1 MSGINI
7 VWLKRDLRLTDH
19 EPLQLACDRPEPFIL
34 LYIFEPS
41 LLSDP
46 HYSTRHWRFVWQS
59 LCDIEQKLK
68 PYGGRLVI
76 TQGEALD
83 TLEAIRNVTNITT
96 IFSYQEVGINR
107 TFDRDIEVKRWCE
120 NHQIQWRESSYGAVI
135 RGARHRKQWDANW
148 KQVMR
153 APLAQPN
160 LKKAIWFEGKLN
172 LPPVESHRWEKP
184 NPQFQTGGMTVAKQV
199 LEDFFDERG
208 KSYSKYISKPLAS
221 RNHCSRLSP
230 YLAWGNLSLREA
242 YQELLANWNRTGWRR
257 SLSALSSRLHWHCH
271 FIQKF
276 ESETDIEH
284 RPMNI
289 AYLDFPYRYD
299 DTAKQD
305 YLAWRK
311 GETGYPLVDA
321 CMRCLRETGYINFRM
336 RAMLVSFACH
346 HLLLDWRWISHYLA
360 QLFLDFEPGIHY
372 PQIQMQ
378 AGVTGINTIR
388 IYNPT
393 KQAQEHD
400 PDGEFIKQ
408 WCPELRGLPTE
419 IIHTPWEMSPLEK
432 QLNPITYSDPIVEI
446 SESGKRA
453 RELLWSFRKHDSVK
467 QEASRILQT
476 HVRPSKS

>member
-19 EPLQLACDRPEPFIL
+19 EPLQLACDRSEPFIL

-68 PYGGRLVI
+68 PYAGRLVI

-83 TLEAIRNVTNITT
+83 TFEAIRNVTPITT

-107 TFDRDIEVKRWCE
+107 TFERDIEVNRWCK
-120 NHQIQWRESSYGAVI
+120 NYQIQWKESSYGAVI
-135 RGARHRKQWDANW
+135 RGAKHRKQWDAHW

-160 LKKAIWFEGKLN
+160 LKNANWYEGKLK
-172 LPPVESHRWEKP
+172 LTPVESHQWEKP
-184 NPQFQTGGMTVAKQV
+184 NPQFQTGGMTVAKEV
-199 LEDFFDERG
+199 LQDFFNERG

-221 RNHCSRLSP
+221 RTHCSRLSP
-230 YLAWGNLSLREA
+230 YLAWGNLSLREV
-242 YQELLANWNRTGWRR
+242 YQELLSNWNRAGWRR

-276 ESETDIEH
+276 ESETDIEY

-289 AYLDFPYRYD
+289 AYSDFPYRCD
-299 DTAKQD
+299 DTAKLD

-432 QLNPITYSDPIVEI
+432 QLNPITYPVPIVDI

-476 HVRPSKS
+476 HIRPSKS